1 MDLIAGASAMQPIS
15 KTPTF
20 LRLLAD
26 VDERLRLLSAQ
37 GKRAEDEAAEINAI
51 QRVRVMLTKVET
63 DVQLVDAYDEA
74 RALMMPVD
82 KIETARTAGE
92 NRAGVWL
99 KQTIEPVLDALG
111 VASSPGPTASAS
123 PKRKA
128 QP

>member
-1 MDLIAGASAMQPIS
+1 MQPIS

-26 VDERLRLLSAQ
+26 VDERLRALRAQ
-37 GKRAEDEAAEINAI
+37 SKGAEDEVAEINAI
-51 QRVRVMLTKVET
+51 QRVLAMLTNVET
-63 DVQLVDAYDEA
+63 DAQLVDAYDEA
-74 RALMMPVD
+74 RGLMMPAD
-82 KIETARTAGE
+82 KIETARTEGE

-99 KQTIEPVLDALG
+99 KQRIESALDALG
-111 VASSPGPTASAS
+111 VENPPGPTASAS